1 MNVMLRKSRSIIAMS
16 AMVAGMLIGG
26 TAIAGTQVVLSGTQE
41 APAVK
46 TTASG
51 SGTITVG
58 ADKSVTGSVTTSG
71 IVGTMAHIHQAA
83 MGKNGPVVIPLQQ
96 TAPNVWSVPPGAHL
110 NDAQAKSYEA
120 GDMYVNVHSQNYPDG
135 EIRGQLKP

>member
-1 MNVMLRKSRSIIAMS
+1 MNVMLRKSRTLIAMNVM
-16 AMVAGMLIGG
+16 AAGMLMGG
-26 TAIAGTQVVLSGTQE
+26 TAIASTQVVLSGAQE
-41 APAVK
+41 VPAVK

-58 ADKSVTGSVTTSG
+58 ADKSVTGSVTTAG

-120 GDMYVNVHSQNYPDG
+120 GGMYVNVHSQNYPDG